1 MLIALASWSEQDEKV
16 NLDMDG
22 KQSGFKSNRLF
33 SPKVD
38 TLQAYQ
44 EFNLKEPITVPKN
57 MGLFLLLEKK

>member
-1 MLIALASWSEQDEKV
+1 
-16 NLDMDG
+16 MDW
-22 KQSGFKSNRLF
+22 KQIGFKSNRLF